1 MINRL
6 DFTYA
11 DKRLVYLIEQELS
24 TLREGDMAMTEFYDE
39 VEKKLTLLTNKTIMT
54 CDTTLAI
61 NEKYRSDACIHKGN
75 IKVFERDLPT
85 ALALAQEVESNHE
98 RYQFALN
105 YSRSLGEGQKAEK
118 KQTDRDWHTN
128 VHQ

>member
-39 VEKKLTLLTNKTIMT
+39 VCTEL
-54 CDTTLAI
+54 
-61 NEKYRSDACIHKGN
+61 
-75 IKVFERDLPT
+75 F
-85 ALALAQEVESNHE
+85 
-98 RYQFALN
+98 
-105 YSRSLGEGQKAEK
+105 
-118 KQTDRDWHTN
+118 
-128 VHQ
+128 